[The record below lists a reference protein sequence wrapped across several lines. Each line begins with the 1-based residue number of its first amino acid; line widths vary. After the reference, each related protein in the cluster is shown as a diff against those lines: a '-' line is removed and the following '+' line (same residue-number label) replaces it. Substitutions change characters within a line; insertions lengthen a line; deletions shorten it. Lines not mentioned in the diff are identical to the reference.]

1 MARSLA
7 QILAETIFARTLDVI
22 TRPDIP
28 IQNSYA
34 ERVASEITKEVAPV
48 LQNATNSEPWYRSRI
63 YIGLIAA
70 GLGAIAQH
78 FGVQISGAD
87 IELVTNSVPEVMQ
100 AAGTLA
106 EAAGLLYALYG
117 RFVGAFKKPLGR

>member
-7 QILAETIFARTLDVI
+7 QVLAETIFSRTVDVI

-28 IQNSYA
+28 VQNTYA

-48 LQNATNSEPWYRSRI
+48 IENATNSEPWFRSRI
-63 YIGLIAA
+63 YIGLFAA
-70 GLGAIAQH
+70 GLGAVAQH

-87 IELVTNSVPEVMQ
+87 IQLVTNSVPEIIQ
-100 AAGTLA
+100 AGGTIA
-106 EAAGLLYALYG
+106 EAVGLLYALYG
-117 RFVGAFKKPLGR
+117 RVVGASKKPLGK